1 MTHVY
6 MHFIQ
11 QNYKY
16 KMQNT
21 QTLAYDL
28 RMEIYILGIFIQ
40 QNADAMQNITFF
52 LL

>member
-1 MTHVY
+1 

-21 QTLAYDL
+21 QTLVY
-28 RMEIYILGIFIQ
+28 MYVEIYILGIFIQ
-40 QNADAMQNITFF
+40 QNADAMQNI
-52 LL
+52 